1 MIVAPFPMQVFM
13 PAGEGGDSIDPNH
26 KQRSS
31 EVTTLGG
38 ELASSSTPRRLPG
51 YLSEITTAFNLS
63 EEAP

>member
-13 PAGEGGDSIDPNH
+13 PAEEGGDSIDPNH

-38 ELASSSTPRRLPG
+38 G
-51 YLSEITTAFNLS
+51 
-63 EEAP
+63 